1 MASILRIANLFKTY
15 YISNTVK
22 QDVLKGINLELG
34 SGELVRL
41 LGESGCGKSILLNII
56 GGLDTD
62 YTGSVVIRGKF
73 IRDYSE
79 SEMDDYRKKKV
90 GLIFQNYN
98 LIPHMTLKEN
108 VEIAMKMTDIE
119 ESEMKKRALE
129 LLELVGL
136 KEHADKYPNQLSGG
150 QKQRVAIARSL
161 ANNPEIILADEPTGA
176 LDKEARALVHKI
188 LNEIALMGK
197 LVIIVTHSKAVANMC
212 SRIIKI
218 EDGVVASDQMKQK
231 IKREYVKYKEIDV
244 KSITTKEIAK
254 LSLKNIFAS
263 LSRNILVSIG
273 IAIGIAALILILAL
287 SDGITNYVKNYYGA
301 DGKSTIISA
310 EYDKNSSI
318 SSSTITDIYKID
330 GIKDITKGT
339 NLTSITLT
347 YEDIEYNMA
356 KLYEYNSINY
366 PELLIGSYPS
376 NDEIIIDLDFAE
388 EISSS
393 NAVSAIGLEINIS
406 NGTYTNKFII
416 SGLYDDSSSTTG
428 YITATAMD
436 NFSTNTTVLYVEV
449 NDITYIEQVKEELIN
464 LGFNANELN
473 EEASTVL
480 DYIDLG
486 TTVLTAVALIAMV
499 VSAIMIIIVM
509 YISVIER
516 TQEIGIL
523 RSIGARKKDILKM
536 FIIEASMLGFFGGT
550 FGAIIAYVVAII
562 TNVISLIAA
571 NAYFISYNPLFYLLG
586 LLISIIVS
594 ILAGIA
600 PSNKASKLDPVE
612 ALRYE

>member
-1 MASILRIANLFKTY
+1 MASILRIANLCKTY
-15 YISNTVK
+15 YISNTIK

-34 SGELVRL
+34 SGELVAL
-41 LGESGCGKSILLNII
+41 LGESGCGKSTLLNII

-79 SEMDDYRKKKV
+79 NEMDDYRKKKV

-98 LIPHMTLKEN
+98 LIPHMTLREN
-108 VEIAMKMTDIE
+108 VEIAMKMSDIE
-119 ESEMKKRALE
+119 ESEMKKRSLE

-176 LDKEARALVHKI
+176 LDKEAASLVHKI

-218 EDGVVASDQMKQK
+218 EDGIVVSDQMKNK
-231 IKREYVKYKEIDV
+231 PKKEYVKYKEIDV
-244 KSITTKEIAK
+244 KSIKTKEIAK
-254 LSLKNIFAS
+254 LSFKNIIAS

-287 SDGITNYVKNYYGA
+287 SDGITNYVKDYYGA

-310 EYDKNSSI
+310 EYDKNTLI

-330 GIKDITKGT
+330 GVKDITKGT
-339 NLTSITLT
+339 NLTSMTLT
-347 YEDIEYNMA
+347 YNDKEYNMA

-388 EISSS
+388 AISESS
-393 NAVSAIGLEINIS
+393 AVSVIGLTVYVS
-406 NGTYTNKFII
+406 NGTNTNSFIV
-416 SGLYDDSSSTTG
+416 SGIYDDSSSTTA
-428 YITATAMD
+428 YITASAMD
-436 NFSTNTTVLYVEV
+436 NYSTNTTVLYVEV
-449 NDITYIEQVKEELIN
+449 NDITYLEQVKEELIN

-536 FIIEASMLGFFGGT
+536 FIIEASMLGFFGGA

-594 ILAGIA
+594 VLAGIA

>member
-1 MASILRIANLFKTY
+1 MASILRIANLCKTY
-15 YISNTVK
+15 YISNTIK

-34 SGELVRL
+34 SGELVAL
-41 LGESGCGKSILLNII
+41 LGESGCGKSTLLNII

-79 SEMDDYRKKKV
+79 NEMDDYRKKKV

-98 LIPHMTLKEN
+98 LIPHMTLREN
-108 VEIAMKMTDIE
+108 VEIAMKMSDIE
-119 ESEMKKRALE
+119 ESEMKKRSLE

-176 LDKEARALVHKI
+176 LDKEAASLVHKI

-218 EDGVVASDQMKQK
+218 EDGIVVSDQMKNK
-231 IKREYVKYKEIDV
+231 PKKEYVKYKEIDV
-244 KSITTKEIAK
+244 KSIKTKEIAK
-254 LSLKNIFAS
+254 LSFKNIIAS

-287 SDGITNYVKNYYGA
+287 SDGITNYVKDYYGA

-310 EYDKNSSI
+310 EYDKNTLI

-330 GIKDITKGT
+330 GVKDITKGT
-339 NLTSITLT
+339 NLTSMTLT
-347 YEDIEYNMA
+347 YNDKENNIE

-388 EISSS
+388 AISESS
-393 NAVSAIGLEINIS
+393 AVSVIGLTVYVS
-406 NGTYTNKFII
+406 NGTNTNSFIV
-416 SGLYDDSSSTTG
+416 SGIYDDSSSTTA
-428 YITATAMD
+428 YITASAMD
-436 NFSTNTTVLYVEV
+436 NYSTNTTVLYVEV
-449 NDITYIEQVKEELIN
+449 NDITYLEQVKEELIN

-536 FIIEASMLGFFGGT
+536 FIIEASMLGFFGGA

-594 ILAGIA
+594 VLAGIA

>member
-1 MASILRIANLFKTY
+1 MASILRIANLCKTY
-15 YISNTVK
+15 YISNTIK

-34 SGELVRL
+34 SGELVAL
-41 LGESGCGKSILLNII
+41 LGESGCGKSTLLNII

-79 SEMDDYRKKKV
+79 NEMDDYRKKKV

-98 LIPHMTLKEN
+98 LIPHMTLREN
-108 VEIAMKMTDIE
+108 VEIAMKMSDIE
-119 ESEMKKRALE
+119 ESEMKKRSLE

-176 LDKEARALVHKI
+176 LDKEAASLVHKI

-218 EDGVVASDQMKQK
+218 EDGIVVSDQMKNK
-231 IKREYVKYKEIDV
+231 PKKEYVRYKEIDV
-244 KSITTKEIAK
+244 KSIKTKEIAK
-254 LSLKNIFAS
+254 LSFKNIIAS

-287 SDGITNYVKNYYGA
+287 SDGITNYVKDYYGA

-310 EYDKNSSI
+310 EYDKNTLI

-339 NLTSITLT
+339 NLTSMTLT
-347 YEDIEYNMA
+347 YNDKEYNMA

-388 EISSS
+388 AISESS
-393 NAVSAIGLEINIS
+393 AVSVIGLTVYVS
-406 NGTYTNKFII
+406 NGTNTNSFIV
-416 SGLYDDSSSTTG
+416 SGIYDDSSSATA
-428 YITATAMD
+428 YITASAMD
-436 NFSTNTTVLYVEV
+436 NYSTNTTVLYVEV
-449 NDITYIEQVKEELIN
+449 NDITYLEQVKEELIN

>member
-1 MASILRIANLFKTY
+1 MASILRIANLCKTY
-15 YISNTVK
+15 YISNTQK
-22 QDVLKGINLELG
+22 QEVLKGVNIELG
-34 SGELVRL
+34 KGELVAL
-41 LGESGCGKSILLNII
+41 LGESGCGKSTLLNII

-73 IRDYSE
+73 IRDYTE
-79 SEMDDYRKKKV
+79 KQMDDYRKKQV

-98 LIPHMTLKEN
+98 LISHMTLREN
-108 VEIAMKMTDIE
+108 VEIAMKMSDINPI
-119 ESEMKKRALE
+119 EMKERALE
-129 LLELVGL
+129 LLEMVGL

-176 LDKEARALVHKI
+176 LDKEASAQIHKI
-188 LNEIALMGK
+188 LAEIAAMGK

-212 SRIIKI
+212 TRIIKLD
-218 EDGVVASDQMKQK
+218 DGVVVSDEMKK
-231 IKREYVKYKEIDV
+231 KPLKEYAKYKEV
-244 KSITTKEIAK
+244 ETKSIKTKDVAK
-254 LSLKNIFAS
+254 LSFRNIIAS
-263 LSRNILVSIG
+263 KGRNILVSIG

-287 SDGITNYVKNYYGA
+287 SRGITNYVKDYYGA
-301 DGKSTIISA
+301 DGKSTLISA
-310 EYDKNSSI
+310 EYEKNTTI
-318 SSSTITDIYKID
+318 SSSKITTVKE
-330 GIKDITKGT
+330 ITGVKNVTKST
-339 NLTSITLT
+339 NLSSVTAT
-347 YEDIEYNMA
+347 YNGNEYTMA
-356 KLYEYNSINY
+356 KVYEYNSLNS
-366 PELLIGSYPS
+366 PTLLYGSYAS
-376 NDEIIIDLDFAE
+376 SGEIIIDLDYAE
-388 EISSS
+388 TLTGDQAIT
-393 NAVSAIGLEINIS
+393 AIGITLTL
-406 NGTYTNKFII
+406 TYDSITYDFKV

-428 YITATAMD
+428 YITSENMD
-436 NFSTNTTVLYVEV
+436 LFSTNTTCIYVEV
-449 NDITYIEQVKEELIN
+449 NDITFLDSVQGELED
-464 LGFNANELN
+464 LGFNATQLN

-536 FIIEASMLGFFGGT
+536 FITEASMLGAIGGIL
-550 FGAIIAYVVAII
+550 GVAIAYVIAIV
-562 TNVISLIAA
+562 TNIVSVIAA
-571 NAYFISYNPLFYLLG
+571 DAYFISYNPLYYLLG
-586 LLISIIVS
+586 LSVS
-594 ILAGIA
+594 IFVSTLAGIA

>member
-1 MASILRIANLFKTY
+1 MASILRIANLCKTY
-15 YISNTVK
+15 YISNTIK

-34 SGELVRL
+34 SGELVAL
-41 LGESGCGKSILLNII
+41 LGESGCGKSTLLNII

-79 SEMDDYRKKKV
+79 NEMDDYRKKKV

-98 LIPHMTLKEN
+98 LIPHMTLREN
-108 VEIAMKMTDIE
+108 VEIAMKMSDIE
-119 ESEMKKRALE
+119 ESEMKKRSLE

-176 LDKEARALVHKI
+176 LDKEAASLVHKI

-218 EDGVVASDQMKQK
+218 EDGIVVSDQMKNK
-231 IKREYVKYKEIDV
+231 PKKEYVRYKEIDV
-244 KSITTKEIAK
+244 KSIKTKEIAK
-254 LSLKNIFAS
+254 LSFKNIIAS

-287 SDGITNYVKNYYGA
+287 SDGITNYVKDYYGA

-310 EYDKNSSI
+310 EYDKNTLI

-330 GIKDITKGT
+330 GVKDITKGT
-339 NLTSITLT
+339 NLTSMTLT
-347 YEDIEYNMA
+347 YNDKEYNMA

-388 EISSS
+388 AISESS
-393 NAVSAIGLEINIS
+393 AVSVIGLTVYVS
-406 NGTYTNKFII
+406 NGTNTNSFIV
-416 SGLYDDSSSTTG
+416 SGIYDDSSSATA
-428 YITATAMD
+428 YITASAMD
-436 NFSTNTTVLYVEV
+436 NYSTNTTVLYVEV
-449 NDITYIEQVKEELIN
+449 NDITYLEQVKEELIN